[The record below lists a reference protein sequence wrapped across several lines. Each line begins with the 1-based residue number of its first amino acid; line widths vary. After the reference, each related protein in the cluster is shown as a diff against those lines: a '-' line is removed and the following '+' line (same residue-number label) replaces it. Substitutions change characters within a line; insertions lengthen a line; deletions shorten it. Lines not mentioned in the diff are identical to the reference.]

1 MRVTDLRESPRRPGR
16 YLVTL
21 ADGTTLL
28 LGVTALADAGV
39 TRAGLDLELSEVDR
53 LRREAR
59 ITAIADRAV
68 DMLARGR
75 RTRRELERR
84 LRARDREV
92 VPEELREALDRLE
105 TAGLVSDVAVAEAEA
120 SSRLRRGEA
129 PGRVRAVLH
138 RKGVAAPLVGEA
150 LREAMAGDAFDER
163 AACEAVAEKR
173 LRSLGGLEPPVVRR
187 RLQAF
192 LLRRGFASSV
202 VRTVSD
208 RLLRRDE

>member
-1 MRVTDLRESPRRPGR
+1 
-16 YLVTL
+16 
-21 ADGTTLL
+21 
-28 LGVTALADAGV
+28 V
-39 TRAGLDLELSEVDR
+39 TRAGLDLELADVDR

-163 AACEAVAEKR
+163 AACEAVAAKR